1 MDGERVI
8 DAGIEVEDEF
18 FAHNY
23 LLVEL
28 PGTTPATTP
37 QSRYARQLP

>member
-1 MDGERVI
+1 MTI
-8 DAGIEVEDEF
+8 SKKTSAAPEDEF